1 MGLPFLENRLLCL
14 SMFRFC
20 LVVRGSWERR
30 TVDCEV
36 VERMRVVVVEEEEVE
51 KQPRLADLSGQ
62 LSPS

>member
-36 VERMRVVVVEEEEVE
+36 VEWMRVVVVEEEVE